1 MVRRRKYFIRSM
13 RAAAGTFLATAT
25 MAGSVAMGS
34 SPATAA
40 KTASPV
46 FHHDIVRTVAVAPL
60 MSQRK
65 QLTSEQEDR
74 ISGVR
79 QDMDVAVWLGEVT
92 REQADR
98 FAAQLEDRILRG
110 L

>member
-1 MVRRRKYFIRSM
+1 M

-34 SPATAA
+34 GPAAAA
-40 KTASPV
+40 KTAAPV
-46 FHHDIVRTVAVAPL
+46 FQQDILRTVAVAPL
-60 MSQRK
+60 LTQRK
-65 QLTSEQEDR
+65 ELTSEQEER

-79 QDMDVAVWLGEVT
+79 QDLDVAVWLGQVT

-98 FAAQLEDRILRG
+98 FAAQLEDRIIRG

>member
-1 MVRRRKYFIRSM
+1 
-13 RAAAGTFLATAT
+13 

-34 SPATAA
+34 GPAAAA
-40 KTASPV
+40 KTAAPV
-46 FHHDIVRTVAVAPL
+46 FQQDILRTVAVAPL
-60 MSQRK
+60 LTQRK
-65 QLTSEQEDR
+65 ELTSEQEER

-79 QDMDVAVWLGEVT
+79 QDLDVAVWLGQVT

-98 FAAQLEDRILRG
+98 FAAQLEDRIIRG